1 MTIIKKLCIC
11 ILLLVLFS
19 LNIGCT
25 NVGATV
31 RATHWGE
38 EPMVIL
44 FMDVWASP
52 PTDIWKVTKNWYWY
66 EWWEEDL
73 TPHFKTKVLPLLEY
87 ARANNIKVIFSTGG
101 YELAPELN
109 ADLIID
115 SGTQLDNYLRD
126 KGITTIYYAGY
137 ASNLCILGRDTGMRT
152 MDYLGY
158 NVILIED
165 CSLSVPK
172 TSYSYEEAMDEIN
185 TKYGGTITFAEL
197 KQLIE

>member
-25 NVGATV
+25 NVGAI
-31 RATHWGE
+31 HWGK
-38 EPMVIL
+38 EPMAIL

-52 PTDIWKVTKNWYWY
+52 PTDIWNVTKNWYWY
-66 EWWEEDL
+66 EWWEYKL
-73 TPHFKTKVLPLLEY
+73 VPNFKTKVLPLLEY
-87 ARANNIKVIFSTGG
+87 ARANNIEVIFTTGG

-115 SGTQLDNYLRD
+115 SGTQLDNYLKRR
-126 KGITTIYYAGY
+126 GITTIYYAGY
-137 ASNLCILGRDTGMRT
+137 ASNLCILIRDTGMRT

-165 CSLSVPK
+165 CSLSVPR
-172 TSYSYEEAMDEIN
+172 TSYSYEEAMYEIN

-197 KQLIE
+197 KQLVE